1 MNFQINDNQDSPTR
15 LHYLVANIS
24 LNKLYSADSPPC
36 LRQHVLIRNLLM
48 RRSFDMILNPA
59 PPPTSPKTVTNTD
72 EDDWL
77 EKCFDDLADTDED
90 YEDDDSIM
98 SDPHWRP
105 DDQQLVPH
113 GAVTGDGNWLQ
124 SYHSHAEK
132 RLDNAVVPRQ
142 LPQQIIF
149 VIPYNN
155 MRDNAKE
162 VVGSVKSPE
171 DPISRDTNGSKEK
184 PQVSAPV
191 ALIEWNEGTWAI
203 C

>member
-1 MNFQINDNQDSPTR
+1 MNFQFNDNQDSPTH

-24 LNKLYSADSPPC
+24 LNKLYSTNSPPC

-59 PPPTSPKTVTNTD
+59 PPPMSPKTATNTD

-90 YEDDDSIM
+90 FEDDDSIM

-105 DDQQLVPH
+105 DDQQLVPY
-113 GAVTGDGNWLQ
+113 GTATDDNSWLQ
-124 SYHSHAEK
+124 TNHLHAEK

-142 LPQQIIF
+142 IPQQIVF
-149 VIPYNN
+149 VIPYSK
-155 MRDNAKE
+155 MRDDAKE

-171 DPISRDTNGSKEK
+171 DLISRDTDGSKEIT
-184 PQVSAPV
+184 QVSAAV
-191 ALIEWNEGTWAI
+191 ALIEWSEGTWAI

>member
-1 MNFQINDNQDSPTR
+1 
-15 LHYLVANIS
+15 
-24 LNKLYSADSPPC
+24 
-36 LRQHVLIRNLLM
+36 M

-59 PPPTSPKTVTNTD
+59 PPPTSPKTATNTD

-113 GAVTGDGNWLQ
+113 GTATDNNRWLQ
-124 SYHSHAEK
+124 TNHLHEEK
-132 RLDNAVVPRQ
+132 RLDNAVVPPQ
-142 LPQQIIF
+142 LPQQIVF
-149 VIPYNN
+149 VIPYSR
-155 MRDNAKE
+155 MRDNGKE
-162 VVGSVKSPE
+162 VVERVKLPE
-171 DPISRDTNGSKEK
+171 DLNSRGTDVSKEIT
-184 PQVSAPV
+184 QVSAPV